1 MPGDSQQVGLVMS
14 IPELTAIF
22 GTPLCG
28 LFFDK
33 YGHRSI
39 LLAIAGSLIV
49 LAHSVLAF
57 TTITPYVGMSLIGTA
72 YSIFGSAI
80 WTFIPR
86 LVHSNQIATAYGL
99 MTGAMNLSLFVFPLV
114 VAIILGQSNRGDF
127 HYVQLFFM
135 CLASGSVFLS
145 TLLYY
150 RKKPNR
156 NQ

>member
-1 MPGDSQQVGLVMS
+1 MPGDPQQVGLVMS
-14 IPELTAIF
+14 IPEFTAIF

-39 LLAIAGSLIV
+39 LLAIAGSLII
-49 LAHSVLAF
+49 LAHSILAL
-57 TTITPYVGMSLIGTA
+57 TTMTPYVGMFLLGTA

-99 MTGAMNLSLFVFPLV
+99 MTGAMNLSLFIFPLV
-114 VAIILGQSNRGDF
+114 VAMILGQSNRGD
-127 HYVQLFFM
+127 YRYAQLFFI
-135 CLASGSVFLS
+135 CLACGTVCLS